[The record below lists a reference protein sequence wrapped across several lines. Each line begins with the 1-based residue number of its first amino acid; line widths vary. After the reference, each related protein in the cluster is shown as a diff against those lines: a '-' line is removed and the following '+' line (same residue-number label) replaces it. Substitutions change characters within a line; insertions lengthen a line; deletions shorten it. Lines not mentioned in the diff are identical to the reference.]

1 MKWNNVIYIIWIM
14 MTQSQKNKYTK
25 IFFTL
30 ISFLLH
36 FNLWSLT
43 QEVLWY
49 KHNKTQKSTEF
60 YRFCTKNTLRT
71 LVDFSHFDLHL
82 LWIIAQS
89 GEIKAIKSW
98 LESRGKIFFSFF
110 SIVLFIFIYFFCNEK
125 RVNNAF

>member
-36 FNLWSLT
+36 FNLWSMT

-49 KHNKTQKSTEF
+49 KQNKTQKSTEF
-60 YRFCTKNTLRT
+60 YRFCTKKNTLRT

-89 GEIKAIKSW
+89 EEIKAIKSW
-98 LESRGKIFFSFF
+98 LESRGKIFFFF
-110 SIVLFIFIYFFCNEK
+110 LLFYLFIYFFVMKK